1 MASTLFVFSGGTDFM
16 EKKYI
21 LSIDAGTSVVKTV
34 IFNHSSSEISS
45 FSKEL
50 KQKSPYP
57 GWYEQSPDE
66 IWDNVHSTI
75 ANALIVSGISPREIA
90 AIGITNQRETTI
102 IWNKKSGKPI
112 YNAIMW
118 RSRQTSEIANNW
130 NLSKYKEII
139 KNHTGLLIDSYFS
152 ASKIRWIL
160 DNVEGAQK
168 QAENGEL
175 LFGTLETWLLW
186 KLTQGEVHATD
197 YTNASRTMLFNIHTL
212 NWDQE
217 LLNALN
223 IPLVL
228 MPDVRSN
235 SEIYGYTKG
244 TSFFNYSIPIA
255 GMIGDQQGA
264 LVGQVAFNTGD
275 VSATYGTG
283 AFITANTGQNVI
295 TSKNNLLTT
304 ISFGINKEIHYGLE
318 GNIFVAGT
326 AINWLRDG
334 LEMIKNPLDSEKI
347 ALQSK
352 ANDNL
357 YVVTSFNGLGAPYW
371 DNTQGSVFGMTD
383 KTTKNNFVRATLQS
397 IAYRSKDVIST
408 MQEDM
413 ETPVKIVNADGS
425 VSMNNYLMQFQ
436 SDILGTEINRSETTD
451 IKALGVAF
459 LAGLAVGFWKDLAE
473 IKSHR
478 HPITRFQPHFSL
490 KKRNDLYTGWKN
502 AVAATRM
509 FNQNSD

>member
-1 MASTLFVFSGGTDFM
+1 M
-16 EKKYI
+16 
-21 LSIDAGTSVVKTV
+21 
-34 IFNHSSSEISS
+34 
-45 FSKEL
+45 
-50 KQKSPYP
+50 
-57 GWYEQSPDE
+57 
-66 IWDNVHSTI
+66 
-75 ANALIVSGISPREIA
+75 
-90 AIGITNQRETTI
+90 
-102 IWNKKSGKPI
+102 
-112 YNAIMW
+112 
-118 RSRQTSEIANNW
+118 
-130 NLSKYKEII
+130 
-139 KNHTGLLIDSYFS
+139 
-152 ASKIRWIL
+152 
-160 DNVEGAQK
+160 
-168 QAENGEL
+168 

-186 KLTQGEVHATD
+186 KLTQGGVHATD

-235 SEIYGYTKG
+235 SEIYGYTKS

-264 LVGQVAFNTGD
+264 LVGHVAFNTGD

-371 DNTQGSVFGMTD
+371 DNAQGSVFGMTD
-383 KTTKNNFVRATLQS
+383 KTTKNDFVRATLQS

-413 ETPVKIVNADGS
+413 ETPIKIVNADGS

>member
-334 LEMIKNPLDSEKI
+334 LEMIKNPPR
-347 ALQSK
+347 
-352 ANDNL
+352 
-357 YVVTSFNGLGAPYW
+357 FR
-371 DNTQGSVFGMTD
+371 
-383 KTTKNNFVRATLQS
+383 KNRAT
-397 IAYRSKDVIST
+397 V
-408 MQEDM
+408 
-413 ETPVKIVNADGS
+413 
-425 VSMNNYLMQFQ
+425 
-436 SDILGTEINRSETTD
+436 
-451 IKALGVAF
+451 
-459 LAGLAVGFWKDLAE
+459 
-473 IKSHR
+473 
-478 HPITRFQPHFSL
+478 
-490 KKRNDLYTGWKN
+490 
-502 AVAATRM
+502 
-509 FNQNSD
+509 

>member
-1 MASTLFVFSGGTDFM
+1 M
-16 EKKYI
+16 
-21 LSIDAGTSVVKTV
+21 
-34 IFNHSSSEISS
+34 
-45 FSKEL
+45 
-50 KQKSPYP
+50 
-57 GWYEQSPDE
+57 
-66 IWDNVHSTI
+66 
-75 ANALIVSGISPREIA
+75 ANALIVSGISPKQIA
-90 AIGITNQRETTI
+90 GIGITNQRETTI
-102 IWNKKSGKPI
+102 IWNKKTGKPI

-118 RSRQTSEIANNW
+118 RSRQTNEITDSW
-130 NLSKYKEII
+130 NLSNYKDLV
-139 KNHTGLLIDSYFS
+139 KNSTGLVLDSYFS

-160 DNVEGAQK
+160 DHVPQVPNSRPKTASCC
-168 QAENGEL
+168 
-175 LFGTLETWLLW
+175 LEHGRDLVALEVNPMAR
-186 KLTQGEVHATD
+186 LTSTD

-383 KTTKNNFVRATLQS
+383 KTTKNDFVRATLQS

>member
-160 DNVEGAQK
+160 DNVEGAQNK
-168 QAENGEL
+168 PKMASCC
-175 LFGTLETWLLW
+175 LEHL
-186 KLTQGEVHATD
+186 KPGC
-197 YTNASRTMLFNIHTL
+197 
-212 NWDQE
+212 
-217 LLNALN
+217 
-223 IPLVL
+223 
-228 MPDVRSN
+228 
-235 SEIYGYTKG
+235 YG
-244 TSFFNYSIPIA
+244 N
-255 GMIGDQQGA
+255 
-264 LVGQVAFNTGD
+264 
-275 VSATYGTG
+275 
-283 AFITANTGQNVI
+283 
-295 TSKNNLLTT
+295 
-304 ISFGINKEIHYGLE
+304 
-318 GNIFVAGT
+318 
-326 AINWLRDG
+326 
-334 LEMIKNPLDSEKI
+334 
-347 ALQSK
+347 
-352 ANDNL
+352 
-357 YVVTSFNGLGAPYW
+357 
-371 DNTQGSVFGMTD
+371 
-383 KTTKNNFVRATLQS
+383 
-397 IAYRSKDVIST
+397 
-408 MQEDM
+408 
-413 ETPVKIVNADGS
+413 
-425 VSMNNYLMQFQ
+425 
-436 SDILGTEINRSETTD
+436 
-451 IKALGVAF
+451 
-459 LAGLAVGFWKDLAE
+459 
-473 IKSHR
+473 
-478 HPITRFQPHFSL
+478 
-490 KKRNDLYTGWKN
+490 
-502 AVAATRM
+502 
-509 FNQNSD
+509 